1 LKVKEDSGKS
11 KSFVILRKL
20 ETEVEASISVLL
32 FLKPTQIV
40 SPSFQDKSFVFVF
53 LKPRPLP
60 DLLERVNPDN
70 K

>member
-40 SPSFQDKSFVFVF
+40 SPSFQDKSFFVF